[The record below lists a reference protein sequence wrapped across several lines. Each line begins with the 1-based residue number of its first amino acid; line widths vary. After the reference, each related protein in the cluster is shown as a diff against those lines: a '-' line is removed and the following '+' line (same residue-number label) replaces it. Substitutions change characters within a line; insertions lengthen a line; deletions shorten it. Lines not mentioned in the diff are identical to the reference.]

1 MGTNEKA
8 KQHLNY
14 KVSITEQAFP
24 ELLSLSLSLRT
35 SVLIPDRH
43 LAVEVLIAER
53 RGRRNTSSLLNKSLM
68 SLGRAAAFPCGD

>member
-24 ELLSLSLSLRT
+24 ELLSLSLRT

-68 SLGRAAAFPCGD
+68 SLSWSAAFPCGD